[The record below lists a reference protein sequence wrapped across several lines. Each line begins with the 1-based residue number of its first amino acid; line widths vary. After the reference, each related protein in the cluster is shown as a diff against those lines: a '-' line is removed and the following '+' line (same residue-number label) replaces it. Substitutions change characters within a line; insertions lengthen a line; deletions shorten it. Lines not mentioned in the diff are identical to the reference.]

1 MTCFSAH
8 RLVIAFG
15 LAAATWTGH
24 AQNPAP
30 TAPAQFPPLGTG
42 ISAEEAHTLQT
53 AVDDLASRIAALKKH
68 YRSSP
73 MFDRIADVEVYLNAV
88 RRPLKY
94 DERLYAGR
102 GSTPA
107 SYAQQTLATGSERA
121 VQLASGNTPWMTQ
134 SGVRGFYSRID
145 GSAQPYLLTM
155 PDNYDSAT
163 KRTYRLDI
171 FMHGRDDAVLEQQ
184 FMAKSLTVYPSKP
197 FGPAADRFML
207 QPY

>member
-73 MFDRIADVEVYLNAV
+73 MFDRIADVEVYLDAV

-102 GSTPA
+102 GSTPVSQA
-107 SYAQQTLATGSERA
+107 MQTLTTGTERAQQLEQGQS
-121 VQLASGNTPWMTQ
+121 PWIAQ
-134 SGVRGFYSRID
+134 SGVRGFYSRLD
-145 GSAQPYLLTM
+145 GSAQPYILTL
-155 PDNYDSAT
+155 PDGYDVTA
-163 KRTYRLDI
+163 KRNYRLDI
-171 FMHGRDDAVLEQQ
+171 FMHGRDD
-184 FMAKSLTVYPSKP
+184 T
-197 FGPAADRFML
+197 
-207 QPY
+207 